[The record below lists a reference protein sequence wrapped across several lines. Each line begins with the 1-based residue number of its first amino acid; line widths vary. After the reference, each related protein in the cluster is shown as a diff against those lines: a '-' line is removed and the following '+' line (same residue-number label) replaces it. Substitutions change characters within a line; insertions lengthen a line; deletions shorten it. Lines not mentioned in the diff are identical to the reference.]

1 MSDLISMLKRHEGL
15 RLKPYLC
22 TADQLTIGY
31 GRNLE
36 SMGISRYEAEV
47 MLVSDIER
55 CYNELEVFGWFSGL
69 DIVRQEAMVD
79 LLFNLGLPRLLG
91 FKKMIRHLSNKE
103 YSQAA
108 AELLNSR
115 YAIQVGDR
123 ANELAYMLERG
134 EYLI

>member
-1 MSDLISMLKRHEGL
+1 MRNLIEMLKRHEGL

-22 TADQLTIGY
+22 TSDQLSIGY
-31 GRNLE
+31 GRNIE
-36 SMGISRYEAEV
+36 SMGISQKEAEV

-55 CYNELEVFGWFSGL
+55 CYDELEVFEWFVTL
-69 DIVRQEAMVD
+69 DTVRQEAMVD

>member
-1 MSDLISMLKRHEGL
+1 MRNLVEMLKRHEGL

-22 TADQLTIGY
+22 TADKLTIGY

-36 SMGISRYEAEV
+36 SMGISLYEAEV

-55 CYNELEVFGWFSGL
+55 CYNELEVFEWFVSL
-69 DIVRQEAMVD
+69 DMVRQEAMVD
-79 LLFNLGLPRLLG
+79 LLFNLGLPRFLG
-91 FKKMIRHLSNKE
+91 FKKMIKHLSNKD

>member
-1 MSDLISMLKRHEGL
+1 MNDLISMLKRHEGL

-22 TADQLTIGY
+22 TSDQLTIGY

-79 LLFNLGLPRLLG
+79 LLFNLGLPRFLG

-134 EYLI
+134 EYLV

>member
-1 MSDLISMLKRHEGL
+1 MLKRHEGL

-22 TADQLTIGY
+22 TADKLTIGY

-36 SMGISRYEAEV
+36 SMGISLYEAEV

-55 CYNELEVFGWFSGL
+55 CYNELEVFEWFVSL
-69 DIVRQEAMVD
+69 DMVRQEAVVD
-79 LLFNLGLPRLLG
+79 LLFNLGLPRFLG
-91 FKKMIRHLSNKE
+91 FKKMIKHLSNKD

>member
-1 MSDLISMLKRHEGL
+1 MRNLIEMLKRHEGL

-31 GRNLE
+31 GRNIE
-36 SMGISRYEAEV
+36 SMGISHKEAEV

-55 CYNELEVFGWFSGL
+55 CYDELEVFEWFVTL
-69 DIVRQEAMVD
+69 DTVRQEAMVD
-79 LLFNLGLPRLLG
+79 LLFNLGLPRFLG
-91 FKKMIRHLSNKE
+91 FKKMIKHLSNKE

-134 EYLI
+134 EYLV

>member
-1 MSDLISMLKRHEGL
+1 
-15 RLKPYLC
+15 
-22 TADQLTIGY
+22 
-31 GRNLE
+31 
-36 SMGISRYEAEV
+36 

-55 CYNELEVFGWFSGL
+55 CYNELEVFEWFVNL

-79 LLFNLGLPRLLG
+79 LLFNLGLPRFLG
-91 FKKMIRHLSNKE
+91 FKKMIKHLSNRD

>member
-1 MSDLISMLKRHEGL
+1 MNDLISMLKRHEGL

-55 CYNELEVFGWFSGL
+55 CYNELEVFGWFVGL

-79 LLFNLGLPRLLG
+79 LLFNLGLPRFLG

-134 EYLI
+134 EYLV

>member
-1 MSDLISMLKRHEGL
+1 MRNLVEMLKRHEGL

-22 TADQLTIGY
+22 TADKLTIGY

-36 SMGISRYEAEV
+36 SMGISLYEAEV

-55 CYNELEVFGWFSGL
+55 CYNELEVFEWFINL
-69 DIVRQEAMVD
+69 DMVRQEAMVD
-79 LLFNLGLPRLLG
+79 LLFNLGLPRFLG
-91 FKKMIRHLSNKE
+91 FKKMIKHLSNKD

>member
-1 MSDLISMLKRHEGL
+1 MRNLVEMLKRHEGL

-22 TADQLTIGY
+22 TTDQLTIGY

-55 CYNELEVFGWFSGL
+55 CYNELEVFEWFVNL
-69 DIVRQEAMVD
+69 DMVRQEAMVD
-79 LLFNLGLPRLLG
+79 LLFNLGLPRFLG
-91 FKKMIRHLSNKE
+91 FKKMIKHLSNRD

>member
-1 MSDLISMLKRHEGL
+1 MNDLISMLKRHEGL

-55 CYNELEVFGWFSGL
+55 CYNELEVFGWFVGL
-69 DIVRQEAMVD
+69 DVVRQEAMVD

-134 EYLI
+134 EYLM